1 MKDRQAGDQPRSATG
16 SRTKGDNIFTKPDKI
31 LLNNTNLHYSYCD
44 NSNIGT
50 IREVFVASMLKD
62 YSIKLAKK
70 GDFLID
76 DRYIFEVGGKNKSF
90 KQIKNIPDSYVI
102 SDDIEI
108 GSNNKIPLWIF
119 GFLY

>member
-1 MKDRQAGDQPRSATG
+1 
-16 SRTKGDNIFTKPDKI
+16 
-31 LLNNTNLHYSYCD
+31 
-44 NSNIGT
+44 
-50 IREVFVASMLKD
+50 MLKD

-90 KQIKNIPDSYVI
+90 KQIKDMPDSYVI

>member
-1 MKDRQAGDQPRSATG
+1 MQKCKLPMKDAQNRFINED
-16 SRTKGDNIFTKPDKI
+16 I
-31 LLNNTNLHYSYCD
+31 
-44 NSNIGT
+44 
-50 IREVFVASMLKD
+50 FVAR
-62 YSIKLAKK
+62 K

>member
-1 MKDRQAGDQPRSATG
+1 
-16 SRTKGDNIFTKPDKI
+16 
-31 LLNNTNLHYSYCD
+31 
-44 NSNIGT
+44 
-50 IREVFVASMLKD
+50 MLKD